1 MLPQEA
7 IPAGPVVLRLPTEGD
22 ADQIARACSDPEIAR
37 FIPFIPSPYTWDDA
51 LTWITKTLPA
61 MWENGGAGF
70 IVADPG
76 TDEVLGTAGLQPPD
90 RFGAS
95 EVGYWLAPWARGRGV
110 ATAAVRTL
118 AERAFALGVSRIALL
133 ANVENV
139 ASQQVALRSGFA
151 YEGVLRGAGAPWG
164 AGPADIAAFGRLST
178 DPGDPIT
185 PFLPFFPGGASGGSL
200 TDGVVRLTPLTTADT
215 ADYFALASVP
225 DVMDSHVPPRRP
237 AYAGSELVCRYTRHR
252 WLTGQRLDAAIRDAR
267 TGEFAGDIQLTGVVP
282 DLGQAMLGYSLLPAF
297 RGRGLV
303 TRAVNLLVGWA
314 FERTPLRRIVAGTT
328 PGNTASH
335 RVLERAGFTREHL
348 VRGLLP
354 GPGDTRVDDL
364 QWARTRD

>member
-37 FIPFIPSPYTWDDA
+37 FIPFIPSPYTGDDA
-51 LTWITKTLPA
+51 LTWITKTVPA

-70 IVADPG
+70 VVADPG
-76 TDEVLGTAGLQPPD
+76 TGEVLGAAGLQPPD

-164 AGPADIAAFGRLST
+164 RGHADIAAFGRVST

-185 PFLPFFPGGASGGSL
+185 PFLPFFPGGFPGGSL
-200 TDGVVRLTPLTTADT
+200 TDGVARLTPLTAAD
-215 ADYFALASVP
+215 AGDLFALASVP
-225 DVMDSHVPPRRP
+225 DVMDSHVSLARAEYAVSELICR
-237 AYAGSELVCRYTRHR
+237 YAGHR
-252 WLTGQRLDAAIRDAR
+252 WLTGQRLDVAIRDAR

-282 DLGQAMLGYSLLPAF
+282 PLGQAMLGYSLLPAF

-303 TRAVNLLVGWA
+303 TRAVTLLTDWA
-314 FERTPLRRIVAGTT
+314 FGHTPLRRIVAGTKT
-328 PGNTASH
+328 GNTASH

-354 GPGDTRVDDL
+354 GPGGTRVDDL